1 MATIFNHEK
10 QSFVEALGFD
20 QKDLDSVNMKLAKSS
35 KYIIMEM
42 PKQSEICEHIAK
54 EFSYTELLFVA
65 TLFVTEK
72 TGAIIEKNPEVLA
85 AMKLKALLEQ
95 LGSEEGL

>member
-1 MATIFNHEK
+1 MATVFNHEK
-10 QSFVEALGFD
+10 DSFVESLGFD
-20 QKDLDSVNMKLAKSS
+20 QNDLNSINNKLAHSS

-42 PKQSEICEHIAK
+42 PKQSELCEHIAK
-54 EFSYTELLFVA
+54 EFSYNELLFIA

-72 TGAIIEKNPEVLA
+72 TANIIGQNPEVLA